1 MLVGAWIPGLF
12 SLSFRF
18 PHPLLFQ
25 TCDSALYWQSNHRSS
40 GIKLGVSAP
49 LSSFFFFFFK
59 EAQAFGDIYH

>member
-40 GIKLGVSAP
+40 GIKLGVSAQ
-49 LSSFFFFFFK
+49 LFFFFFL
-59 EAQAFGDIYH
+59 I